1 MYVTSRTS
9 TCACKGIGVAGKEIP
24 QTWQYAV
31 VDNECPECP
40 QPNLDLARSYDIGD
54 GIWQIDW

>member
-1 MYVTSRTS
+1 MHITVA
-9 TCACKGIGVAGKEIP
+9 CAGKGIGVAGKEIP